1 MQKFKVSLGASVWL
15 WAADSALSMSP
26 CSVVFLYLVNEN
38 QHIIQMMYYLCSE
51 TQKQF
56 TVQVQELTAI
66 AKSCN
71 SNSGTSKAKII
82 DLIFRES
89 KNWSK
94 MEMCA
99 LNAMQVALDKSISQM
114 HTCKCNK
121 RIKTTH
127 NSVYKIV
134 NNVTRLSVAKKV
146 NEFVFKK
153 YNKKY
158 IYIYIYI
165 PKCIW

>member
-1 MQKFKVSLGASVWL
+1 
-15 WAADSALSMSP
+15 
-26 CSVVFLYLVNEN
+26 
-38 QHIIQMMYYLCSE
+38 MMYYLCSE

-71 SNSGTSKAKII
+71 SNSGASKAKII

-99 LNAMQVALDKSISQM
+99 LNAK
-114 HTCKCNK
+114 
-121 RIKTTH
+121 
-127 NSVYKIV
+127 
-134 NNVTRLSVAKKV
+134 
-146 NEFVFKK
+146 
-153 YNKKY
+153 
-158 IYIYIYI
+158 
-165 PKCIW
+165 